1 MMDALLR
8 PLVAS
13 RRRLTASQVGGG
25 GRGGIFY
32 LSASA
37 GDLDEP
43 LVTEPKLT
51 HTDDFFSTN
60 LVLKI
65 GCFIL
70 RSIKAFKRRVV
81 NVLSIRSAFIAGGKL
96 GLRGRSNRT
105 AHEAFLQTP
114 GQ

>member
-13 RRRLTASQVGGG
+13 RRRLTASQVG

-51 HTDDFFSTN
+51 HTDDFFFTN

-70 RSIKAFKRRVV
+70 RSNKAFNRRVV

-105 AHEAFLQTP
+105 AHEALLQTP